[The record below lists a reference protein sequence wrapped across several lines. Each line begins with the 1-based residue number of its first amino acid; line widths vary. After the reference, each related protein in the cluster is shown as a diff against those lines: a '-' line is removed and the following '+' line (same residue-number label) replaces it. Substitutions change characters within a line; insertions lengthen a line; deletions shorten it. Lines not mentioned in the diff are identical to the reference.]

1 MSNCRYDL
9 PPSNSCESEECTRRH
24 DLGVDYII
32 YSKFPLVSKVR
43 NRVADFYS
51 QTQFEESKLLQM
63 MLNKSDAITVDNST
77 DESLREVIRDQV
89 FTNLKIINCID
100 LDNISNEDRIYLRET
115 YILSEF
121 LVL

>member
-1 MSNCRYDL
+1 
-9 PPSNSCESEECTRRH
+9 
-24 DLGVDYII
+24 
-32 YSKFPLVSKVR
+32 
-43 NRVADFYS
+43 
-51 QTQFEESKLLQM
+51 
-63 MLNKSDAITVDNST
+63 MLNKSDAITVNNTT